1 MSHDR
6 PNGAPRPHGGRL
18 HRLYLM
24 IAATLLLAACS
35 GPITPTPL
43 PATSPAPAPTS
54 SPAAAAP
61 TATAARGA
69 TQTRAAGGTTP
80 TATPAPTR
88 TAGTATHPNPSRT
101 ATSRPAG
108 TASPVILT
116 GGGGGFER
124 AGLEGQ
130 DLAALAVGRSG
141 GNQVIYAGGLG
152 VSKSTDGGK
161 TWSQVRGPREA
172 PRVSAIAVAPSNAQT
187 VYVGVSEGC
196 ARGGTHPGFVS
207 TDGGAT
213 WRETGANINALAI
226 APGNARLVY
235 AVSCRGVERSADAG
249 GEWESLRGAR
259 VEGFDPALIA
269 IAPGDAQTLYVALA
283 SEGGTVRVRRS
294 TDGGTTW
301 QEASPPGEPIGALA
315 LAVDA
320 TEARMVY
327 LSTLRGLYRST
338 DGGRSWELLSNG
350 LQDTL
355 APPGAPPGVRN
366 NSALAADPGRR
377 GVLWLGTGA
386 GNAQGTGV
394 YRTRNGGAEWEKVAA
409 DNLGGRPVRALVL
422 GSTAEGLILYAVTD
436 DGLWS
441 TTRP

>member
-1 MSHDR
+1 V
-6 PNGAPRPHGGRL
+6 
-18 HRLYLM
+18 

-35 GPITPTPL
+35 GPATATPV
-43 PATSPAPAPTS
+43 PATSPTP
-54 SPAAAAP
+54 
-61 TATAARGA
+61 AARGA
-69 TQTRAAGGTTP
+69 TQTRTTGGGPP
-80 TATPAPTR
+80 TATPAPTG
-88 TAGTATHPNPSRT
+88 TAGATTRPNPPRT
-101 ATSRPAG
+101 ATAAGAVTPPRAG
-108 TASPVILT
+108 TASPFILG

-130 DLAALAVGRSG
+130 DLSALAVGRGG
-141 GNQVIYAGGLG
+141 GNQAIYAGGLG
-152 VSKSTDGGK
+152 VAKSTDGGR

-187 VYVGVSEGC
+187 VYVGVGEGC

-213 WRETGANINALAI
+213 WRETGTNINALAV

-249 GEWESLRGAR
+249 GEWEVLRGAQA
-259 VEGFDPALIA
+259 EGFDPALIA

-301 QEASPPGEPIGALA
+301 QEASPPGDPIGPLA

-327 LSTLRGLYRST
+327 LSTLQGPYRST

-350 LQDTL
+350 LQDTVAPPD
-355 APPGAPPGVRN
+355 APPGFRN
-366 NSALAADPGRR
+366 NSALVADPGRR
-377 GVLWLGTGA
+377 GALWLGTGG
-386 GNAQGTGV
+386 GNARGTGV
-394 YRTRNGGAEWEKVAA
+394 YRTRNGGAEWEKVAG
-409 DNLGGRPVRALVL
+409 DDLGGRPVRALVL
-422 GSTAEGLILYAVTD
+422 GGTVEDPILYAATD

-441 TTRP
+441 IARP